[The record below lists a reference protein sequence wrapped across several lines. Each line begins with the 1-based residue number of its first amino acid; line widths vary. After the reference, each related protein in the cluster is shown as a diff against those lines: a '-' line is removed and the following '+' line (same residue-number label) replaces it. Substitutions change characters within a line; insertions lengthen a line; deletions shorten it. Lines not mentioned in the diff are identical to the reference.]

1 MHQGLFYKE
10 ILMSAE
16 PKKKYSVGVTS
27 MHTHYYEV
35 TAQSEEEA
43 KQMASDQFSNG
54 DLGHDVDHDYFIEDE
69 DVLLLED
76 ETATQVINA

>member
-1 MHQGLFYKE
+1 
-10 ILMSAE
+10 MSTE
-16 PKKKYSVGVTS
+16 TKNKYSVGITS
-27 MHTHYYEV
+27 VHMHYYEV

-43 KQMASDQFSNG
+43 TDMASDRFSNG
-54 DLGHDVDHDYFIEDE
+54 DLGQDIDHDYFVEDE